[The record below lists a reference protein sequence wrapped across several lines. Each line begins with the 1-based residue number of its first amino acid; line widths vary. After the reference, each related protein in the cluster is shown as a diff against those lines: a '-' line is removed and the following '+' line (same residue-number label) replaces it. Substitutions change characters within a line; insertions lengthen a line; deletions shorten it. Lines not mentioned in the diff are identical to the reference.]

1 MYCSSVLTT
10 FSHFLKNSTI
20 ARCARVLSK
29 RERNRVLLIV
39 LVQIGLG
46 LLDLLGVAL
55 VGILGSLAITG
66 VSSKQPGNRVG
77 RILEFL
83 SLEDLPLQQQA
94 MYLGLLAALVLV
106 FKTVVSVYFLR
117 RITFFLSLRGAL
129 VSSKLVSKLLSQPLT
144 RLQERSMQQT
154 LYSITTGV
162 DSVTMGILNTS
173 VQLCSDGSLLIILA
187 IGLFIVD
194 PTIAFSTFF
203 LFAAVAISIY
213 KLLAIRSQQLGA
225 TEALLGI
232 ENSEKTL
239 EVLNSYRELV
249 VRNRRSYYARELGNI
264 RVKQSNTLAERAF
277 MPNISK
283 YVIELT
289 LVIGS
294 LLISAVQFLMNDAAH
309 AFAVLSVFLA
319 ASTRIAPAVLRMQQG
334 ALVIR
339 GNLGSAEP
347 TLLLYEELAMIE
359 PNDDV
364 SDEVQTEHH
373 GFEAKVEL
381 RDLSFTYP
389 GKSIPAVQ
397 NLNLDISQGK
407 IIAIVGSSGAGKTTL
422 VDLLLGILTPQKGSI
437 LVSGKIPLEA
447 ISKWPGSIGY
457 VPQDVLVSNGTI
469 HSNVCMGF
477 PVRSSDLKLVT
488 SALEIAQMSNFVA
501 TLEMGL
507 ESPVGDRGAKLSG
520 GQRQR
525 LGIARAMFTKPLLL
539 ILDEATSSLDGETE
553 ASVTDAI
560 QRMRGSVTVILI
572 AHRLSTVREADT
584 ICYMDSG
591 QLVATGTFEEVR
603 KAVPDFD
610 RQAQLM
616 GL

>member
-1 MYCSSVLTT
+1 M
-10 FSHFLKNSTI
+10 
-20 ARCARVLSK
+20 
-29 RERNRVLLIV
+29 
-39 LVQIGLG
+39 LG

-55 VGILGSLAITG
+55 VGVLGSLAITG
-66 VSSKQPGNRVG
+66 VSSKLPGNRVG
-77 RILEFL
+77 RILEL
-83 SLEDLPLQQQA
+83 LRLEDLPLQQQA
-94 MYLGLLAALVLV
+94 MYLGLLAAFVLIV
-106 FKTVVSVYFLR
+106 KTIVSVYFLR

-144 RLQERSMQQT
+144 RLQARSMQET

-187 IGLFIVD
+187 AGLFIVD

-213 KLLAIRSQQLGA
+213 RLLAIRSQRLGA

-249 VRNRRSYYARELGNI
+249 VRNRRSYYARELGSI

-294 LLISAVQFLMNDAAH
+294 LLISAVQFLTNDAAH
-309 AFAVLSVFLA
+309 AIAVLSVFLA

-347 TLLLYEELAMIE
+347 TLLLYEELSMVE

-364 SDEVQTEHH
+364 SDEVQTEHQ
-373 GFEAKVEL
+373 GFEARVEI

-397 NLNLDISQGK
+397 NLNLDIDQGK
-407 IIAIVGSSGAGKTTL
+407 VIAIVGSSGAGKTTL
-422 VDLLLGILTPQKGSI
+422 VDLLLGVLTPQKGSI
-437 LVSGKIPLEA
+437 SVSGKIPLEA
-447 ISKWPGSIGY
+447 ISTWPGAIGY
-457 VPQDVLVSNGTI
+457 VPQDVMVSNGTI

-477 PVRSSDLKLVT
+477 PVRSSDLNLVN
-488 SALEIAQMSNFVA
+488 SALEIAQMTNFVA
-501 TLEMGL
+501 SLDLGP

-572 AHRLSTVREADT
+572 AHRLSTVREADM

-591 QLVATGTFEEVR
+591 ELVATGTFEEVR

-610 RQAQLM
+610 RQAHLM

>member
-1 MYCSSVLTT
+1 MYCRLVLKI
-10 FSHFLKNSTI
+10 FSQFLKYSTI
-20 ARCARVLSK
+20 ARCMRVLSK
-29 RERNRVLLIV
+29 HERNRIFLIV

-55 VGILGSLAITG
+55 VGVLGSLAITG
-66 VSSKQPGNRVG
+66 VSSKQPGNRVE
-77 RILEFL
+77 RILELL
-83 SLEDLPLQQQA
+83 SLEDMTLQQQA
-94 MYLGLLAALVLV
+94 MFLGLFAAFVLV
-106 FKTVVSVYFLR
+106 IKTLVSVFFLR

-144 RLQERSMQQT
+144 RLQARSMQQT

-162 DSVTMGILNTS
+162 DTITMGILNTS

-187 IGLFIVD
+187 IGLFVVD
-194 PTIAFSTFF
+194 PTLAFSTFF
-203 LFAAVAISIY
+203 LFAAVAIAIY
-213 KLLAIRSQQLGA
+213 KLLAIRSQHLGEK
-225 TEALLGI
+225 EALLGI

-249 VRNRRSYYARELGNI
+249 VRNRRSYYARELGKI
-264 RVKQSNTLAERAF
+264 RVKQSNTRAERAF

-294 LLISAVQFLMNDAAH
+294 LVISAVQFLMNDAAH
-309 AFAVLSVFLA
+309 AIAVLSVFLV

-347 TLLLYEELAMIE
+347 TLLLHEELALVE

-364 SDEVQTEHH
+364 SDEVQTEHQ
-373 GFEAKVEL
+373 GFRAKVEI
-381 RDLSFTYP
+381 RNLSFTYP
-389 GKSIPAVQ
+389 GKIIPAVH
-397 NLNLDISQGK
+397 NLNLDIDPGK
-407 IIAIVGSSGAGKTTL
+407 IVAIVGSSGAGKTTL
-422 VDLLLGILTPQKGSI
+422 VDLLLGILTPQNGSI
-437 LVSGKIPLEA
+437 SVSGENPLEA

-457 VPQDVLVSNGTI
+457 VPQDVMVSNGTI

-477 PVRSSDLKLVT
+477 PVRSSDLKLVA
-488 SALEIAQMSNFVA
+488 SALEIAQLSNFVA
-501 TLEMGL
+501 TLELGL

-572 AHRLSTVREADT
+572 AHRLSTVREADM

-591 QLVATGTFEEVR
+591 ELVATGTFEEVR